1 MISVIKNLENALMH
15 VFGKVMAKGP
25 IWWSSSQPPSPA
37 DIL

>member
-1 MISVIKNLENALMH
+1 MH

-25 IWWSSSQPPSPA
+25 IWRSSSQPPPPA